1 MKFHTNHFTLSLISA
16 AALTLTACG
25 GGGGSTA
32 TAPASLTAAALTPV
46 TTTVMD
52 GLISNAQ
59 VCVDSNNDGI
69 CQTTETQ
76 GRTNA
81 AGQVTLNVPTAD
93 LATVTLV
100 AQIGLDATDA
110 DTGAVKTAYS
120 MQTPAG
126 KHSVISPLTTLVQTK
141 IDADKAAGV
150 NTSIETAETHIK
162 SQMGLTATTVSVF
175 DDYVAKRSSSDD
187 HKKAGVFAATYVLSV
202 QKSKEHDAQ
211 ATASGTASTCPTSST
226 QLASANAETR
236 TSSEKN
242 DSSESHSSNEQS
254 EQDEHAREDHIESNL
269 LNNLEAIRQIAESD
283 HSNKTSDDIKN
294 LVPYVPACATTG
306 TVTPTTPVTPVT
318 PTVPTTPT
326 TPAAPTASATAGKA
340 SYMSLC
346 IACHTATPANNV
358 SKILKGANASNTILS
373 AISSNKGGMGYLSS
387 SVNAT
392 VASNIAA
399 YLATPG
405 I

>member
-1 MKFHTNHFTLSLISA
+1 MTRHTHVFTLSLIAA

-25 GGGGSTA
+25 GGGGGTA
-32 TAPASLTAAALTPV
+32 TAPASTTAAAVTPV

-59 VCVDSNNDGI
+59 VCVDSNNDGM

-93 LATVTLV
+93 LATAKLV

-120 MQTPAG
+120 LQTPAG

-141 IDADKAAGV
+141 IDADKAAGI
-150 NTSIETAETHIK
+150 NTTIEAAETYLK

-175 DDYVAKRSSSDD
+175 DDYVAKRNRSDD
-187 HKKAGVFAATYVLSV
+187 HKKAGVFAATYVLSI
-202 QKSKEHDAQ
+202 QKSKERNAQ
-211 ATASGTASTCPTSST
+211 ETASGTAPTCPTTRT
-226 QLASANAETR
+226 QLASANFETH

-242 DSSESHSSNEQS
+242 DGDDSHSSNDRD
-254 EQDEHAREDHIESNL
+254 EQDEHAREDRIENNL
-269 LNNLEAIRQIAESD
+269 LSNLEAVRHAAESD
-283 HSNKTSDDIKN
+283 HRDKTSDDIQN
-294 LVPYVPACATTG
+294 LVPYVSACATTPTG
-306 TVTPTTPVTPVT
+306 TVTPTTPVTPAA
-318 PTVPTTPT
+318 PATPT
-326 TPAAPTASATAGKA
+326 TPATPSAQAIAGKA

-346 IACHTATPANNV
+346 AACHTANPANNV
-358 SKILKGANASNTILS
+358 SKILKGANSSSAILS
-373 AISSNKGGMGYLSS
+373 AISGNKGGMGYLSG

-392 VASNIAA
+392 VASDMAA

>member
-1 MKFHTNHFTLSLISA
+1 MKLHTHPFALSLIAA
-16 AALTLTACG
+16 AALALTACG
-25 GGGGSTA
+25 GGGGGTA
-32 TAPASLTAAALTPV
+32 TAPANTTAAAFTPV

-81 AGQVTLNVPTAD
+81 AGQVTLDVPTAN

-110 DTGAVKTAYS
+110 DTGAVKTAYT

-126 KHSVISPLTTLVQTK
+126 KHGVISPLTTLVRAK
-141 IDADKAAGV
+141 IDADKAAGI
-150 NTSIETAETHIK
+150 NTTIEASETYIK
-162 SQMGLTATTVSVF
+162 SQMGLATTTVSVF
-175 DDYVAKRSSSDD
+175 DNYVAKRGSSED

-202 QKSKEHDAQ
+202 QKSKERDAQ
-211 ATASGTASTCPTSST
+211 ETAAGTAPSCRTELTNANGETHTSGE
-226 QLASANAETR
+226 N
-236 TSSEKN
+236 
-242 DSSESHSSNEQS
+242 HSDN
-254 EQDEHAREDHIESNL
+254 EQDEHTRENHIESTL
-269 LNNLEAIRQIAESD
+269 LSNLEAVRHAAESD
-283 HSNKTSDDIKN
+283 HSDKSPDDIKN
-294 LVPYVPACATTG
+294 LVPYVSACATTTTGTGTSG
-306 TVTPTTPVTPVT
+306 TVTPT
-318 PTVPTTPT
+318 PTTPT
-326 TPAAPTASATAGKA
+326 APTAQASAGKT

-346 IACHTATPANNV
+346 AACHTSTPANNV
-358 SKILKGANASNTILS
+358 SKILKGANSSNAILS
-373 AISSNKGGMGYLSS
+373 AISGNKGGMGYLSG

-392 VASNIAA
+392 VASDIAA